1 MVDGRVMVVELDL
14 GNWRV
19 TVMVDDG
26 LVVVSREMDG
36 SWEWYNEMGQG
47 NEWGGR
53 VMKGR
58 FGDRFIRVRIGYC

>member
-36 SWEWYNEMGQG
+36 GWEWYNEMGQG

-53 VMKGR
+53 VM
-58 FGDRFIRVRIGYC
+58 